1 MPVMAPITDKQRE
14 LARHA
19 ARIVFHR
26 SRPASV
32 AASVQVACAAAMIR
46 VRLDDVVDPA
56 ETWTEAWD
64 RWRPKMGDWVETV
77 AGWEETPPERA
88 AAMRTC
94 LAWADRT
101 HHDEVERV
109 LWADFGDLSAIASI
123 ASVVDERNA
132 LKAALAERFAVEEE
146 QRKALNDPSMDAGAV
161 GARDMRSRLTCQSLL
176 GEKP

>member
-1 MPVMAPITDKQRE
+1 MAPTTDKQRE

-32 AASVQVACAAAMIR
+32 AAAVQVACAVAMIR

-64 RWRPKMGDWVETV
+64 RWRPKMGDWVEMI
-77 AGWEETPPERA
+77 AGREETPPERA
-88 AAMRTC
+88 AAMRAC

-109 LWADFGDLSAIASI
+109 RWADFGDLSAIASI

-132 LKAALAERFAVEEE
+132 LKAALAERLAVEDEL
-146 QRKALNDPSMDAGAV
+146 RKARTDTKMDAGAV
-161 GARDMRSRLTCQSLL
+161 GARDMRSLLTCQSLL